1 MKKKLALAVL
11 CSMFLAA
18 PVGAQPAPVDL
29 GTDPAQAVAGR
40 DLAPNDA
47 KVAQARDWLKKVAG
61 VTGESE
67 EQVAASSMKLA
78 RFFFDSLKLRILPIE
93 ALEGMAVQAKPG
105 QALSD
110 LTSGY
115 FQARRAAPDMSHAG
129 ALASLATKK

>member
-115 FQARRAAPDMSHAG
+115 FQARRLSPDNSHVEAMK
-129 ALASLATKK
+129 ALAAKQ

>member
-11 CSMFLAA
+11 CSMLLAA

-129 ALASLATKK
+129 ALANLATKK

>member
-1 MKKKLALAVL
+1 MKKILTLAAL
-11 CSMFLAA
+11 CSLLLAA
-18 PVGAQPAPVDL
+18 PVDAQTAPVDL
-29 GTDPAQAVAGR
+29 GSDPAHAVAGR
-40 DLAPNDA
+40 DLAPEDA
-47 KVAQARDWLKKVAG
+47 KVVLARGWLKKIAG

-78 RFFFDSLKLRILPIE
+78 RFFLDSLKLRILPSE
-93 ALEGMAVQAKPG
+93 ALEGMAVQAAPG
-105 QALSD
+105 KALSD